1 MKPSRRLF
9 AASLLALMVGGLAAG
24 GGFEARA
31 EDPCRRPG
39 TPLEAKALAE
49 KAVDHMARVGVERA
63 FADFMSPKGGFLPF
77 DLYVFV
83 FDRRG
88 QLWVNGRFPALI
100 GSTIAGG
107 QNANGGPNW
116 TEAMRRADKDGSAW
130 IEYSWYNP
138 CSGQAMPKSSHI
150 IKAGPFFV
158 GVGAYGKMSV

>member
-1 MKPSRRLF
+1 MKPARRLVTT
-9 AASLLALMVGGLAAG
+9 LLMVLVPAGLTV
-24 GGFEARA
+24 EARA

-49 KAVDHMARVGVERA
+49 KAVDHMAEVGAERT
-63 FADFMSPKGGFLPF
+63 FADFMSPQGDFLPF

-88 QLWVNGRFPALI
+88 RLWVNGRFPGLI
-100 GSTIAGG
+100 GSSIAGG
-107 QNANGGPNW
+107 QNANDGPNW
-116 TEAMRRADKDGSAW
+116 AEAMRRADKDGSAW
-130 IEYSWYNP
+130 IEYAWYNP
-138 CSGQAMPKSSHI
+138 CSGRAMPKSSHI